1 MKRILVPLL
10 ISIFLLPAC
19 VGKNFKKPDVDL
31 PESKTEQS
39 AQETEIASFENE
51 QWWTIFQDSV
61 LNNFE
66 EEALKYNY
74 DLKAAMARVQEAKAN
89 LSVARSNY
97 YPTINLYGKVAD
109 SKFYK
114 TLQDYNL
121 YAGRF
126 SVGVSASYEIDL
138 WGKYWRRG
146 ESAKAAF
153 LSTKTEEDA
162 VKVTLTATVAQ
173 VYFQYMSFESQLEIA
188 KDTLKSRE
196 DSFEV
201 YSKRFD
207 KGVINELDLRRV
219 ESEMESVRAQ
229 VYIVEQSLKSA
240 ETALSVLVGRS
251 PKNIIEGSLDKG
263 NKINDLTEIPKVPMS
278 IPSDLISRR
287 PDIKAAEYTLKSY
300 NAEVGAA
307 KAYLF
312 PSISLTGNAGFASYE
327 LEDLFKKEND
337 TWSYSGDI
345 IWPIFSGGKNMKTY
359 KAKKAQY
366 EQVLSSYNKT
376 IQTAFK
382 EVLDAINN
390 YSLGENMLEARQKE
404 VFALQRSYE
413 LAVKREKAGL
423 TDLLDVLDV
432 ERMLLQAQMDLVN
445 AKNGQLN
452 AVINICKSL
461 GGGWTEEK
469 SSSDK

>member
-1 MKRILVPLL
+1 
-10 ISIFLLPAC
+10 
-19 VGKNFKKPDVDL
+19 
-31 PESKTEQS
+31 
-39 AQETEIASFENE
+39 
-51 QWWTIFQDSV
+51 
-61 LNNFE
+61 
-66 EEALKYNY
+66 
-74 DLKAAMARVQEAKAN
+74 
-89 LSVARSNY
+89 
-97 YPTINLYGKVAD
+97 
-109 SKFYK
+109 
-114 TLQDYNL
+114 
-121 YAGRF
+121 
-126 SVGVSASYEIDL
+126 
-138 WGKYWRRG
+138 
-146 ESAKAAF
+146 
-153 LSTKTEEDA
+153 
-162 VKVTLTATVAQ
+162 
-173 VYFQYMSFESQLEIA
+173 MSFDSQLEIA

-287 PDIKAAEYTLKSY
+287 PDIKAAEYNLKSY

-404 VFALQRSYE
+404 VLALQRSYE
-413 LAVKREKAGL
+413 LAIKREKAGL

-445 AKNGQLN
+445 AKNSQLN